1 MNVDS
6 YETEFIY
13 FYPDSSY
20 YIGVDEGISGVA
32 ANSAGR
38 KIVVG
43 KLHHLHC
50 HNPAKL
56 TACGISSFVDA
67 VRTITLKAMSPSGSI
82 EFVESEYRLSRDKT
96 PRENGKE
103 TLPVAEKSRARSMKI
118 SKPRVTFA

>member
-50 HNPAKL
+50 TALLKL
-56 TACGISSFVDA
+56 TACGISSFIDA

-82 EFVESEYRLSRDKT
+82 EFVESEYRLSGDKT